1 MVHFLEQMT
10 AARRIPVLPLL
21 RQGVFL
27 GRKETGTMMYAI
39 ESMSRFSLNSA
50 FANGTG
56 IAVSISDLFV
66 FRSKLL

>member
-1 MVHFLEQMT
+1 MI

-21 RQGVFL
+21 GQGVFL
-27 GRKETGTMMYAI
+27 GRKENNIMLYAMENMNI
-39 ESMSRFSLNSA
+39 VSLNAA
-50 FANGTG
+50 FADGIG